1 MDKELQEEKIRW
13 VNAGL
18 HIPTQSEMDE
28 VVELAQTYNMYG
40 DELGWM
46 LTENILSSY
55 PGIYVYVLA
64 RDCVV
69 IYWAGD
75 TRILALIRAR
85 TVEDLPELLV
95 CSDLD
100 IRVLAQKKLEALK
113 AL

>member
-13 VNAGL
+13 INAGL
-18 HIPTQSEMDE
+18 RIPTQSQMDA
-28 VVELAQTYNMYG
+28 VTELAGTFNMYG
-40 DELGWM
+40 DELGWI
-46 LTENILSSY
+46 LTEQVLPSY
-55 PGIYVYVLA
+55 PGIHVYVLA

-75 TRILALIRAR
+75 TRIRALIRAR